1 MGGRSCGGAYYA
13 VIAADVRYDPELRPN
28 AKLLYGELTALCSQ
42 DGYCWATNDYFA
54 KLYGLSPATVSRL
67 ISQLEKRGYIRC
79 ESAATGTGS
88 ERRIYAGIFQ
98 VRPVNRGLDK
108 NVNPPLDEKSK
119 GGLDENVNPQ
129 EENNIYITPYSP
141 PEGDAHPKRR
151 PAPSSP
157 EPDWMLFDR
166 FWAAYPRKQNKE
178 RARRAWRRL
187 NPDLALCRVMAK
199 ALELDKRSRQWR
211 KDNGEYIPYPSSWL
225 NGRMWENEHNQPEAA
240 PENSGWAPDPE
251 VM

>member
-1 MGGRSCGGAYYA
+1 
-13 VIAADVRYDPELRPN
+13 
-28 AKLLYGELTALCSQ
+28 
-42 DGYCWATNDYFA
+42 
-54 KLYGLSPATVSRL
+54 
-67 ISQLEKRGYIRC
+67 
-79 ESAATGTGS
+79 
-88 ERRIYAGIFQ
+88 
-98 VRPVNRGLDK
+98 
-108 NVNPPLDEKSK
+108 
-119 GGLDENVNPQ
+119 
-129 EENNIYITPYSP
+129 
-141 PEGDAHPKRR
+141 
-151 PAPSSP
+151 
-157 EPDWMLFDR
+157 MLFDR